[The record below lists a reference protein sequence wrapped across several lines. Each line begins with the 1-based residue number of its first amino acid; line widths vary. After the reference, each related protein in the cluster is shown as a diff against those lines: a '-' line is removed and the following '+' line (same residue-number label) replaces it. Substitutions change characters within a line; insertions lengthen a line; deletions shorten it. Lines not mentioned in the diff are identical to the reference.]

1 MELQSAI
8 LQIRERLER
17 SYPLLLKQC
26 GMTESADRGVATA
39 GFQDLRDQ
47 ILPILQA
54 DETQLGRKEA
64 WKKFVQEAA
73 FTTLNRLIGL
83 KAMEA
88 RGMLDRATIA
98 KRAETG
104 GKSEA
109 HYLYLSGHSED
120 RDRPGQGIN
129 AVLTNAF
136 GLLAQELPQL
146 YNHSRYG
153 FLPRPEDTAAVI
165 DLINAVGD
173 EEWLKDDIIG
183 WVYQYYNAEERKR
196 LKDSKAKIDKT
207 NVHYQSQQYTPRW
220 VVKHIVDNTLGRY
233 YLEMYP
239 DSPLYEEIEV
249 PLTKKQLIKEREP
262 KMMEEIKVLDPAC
275 GSGNFLLYA
284 FELLYK
290 MYRER
295 GYAPTQIP
303 SLILKRNLYGID
315 LDDRAAQ
322 LTILSLYLKARTF
335 DKEKNKYT
343 MNIVSADFH
352 LSDLI
357 DLTAIKQ
364 KYRSESAIQDF
375 IELIWEQLKDPKALG
390 SLLDI
395 TGELETLKQRRKKA
409 DIMFYREE
417 EWQEMEMKA
426 LEDIK
431 SGVSPNEV
439 IGGYIEQGMNFAE
452 LLIQKYDIV
461 VANPPYL
468 DSSDMT
474 ESLKKTLKTRFEGF
488 SKNLFAAFIKRC
500 ADFAVEE
507 GYVGMITPQTYM
519 FLSSYEDV
527 RGFLLSKTSLRT
539 FVQVGLGGV
548 FERGV
553 DVDISIFCIKKTV
566 DIRPAIFIKLDQFSR
581 TPQEPFK
588 KAHMKETIEALR
600 RGKPNQLAYTLHPS
614 EFKKIPG
621 DPFVYW
627 ISDRIRGLF
636 TRFKP
641 VEEYVTV
648 VAGVQTSD
656 NDRFLRF
663 WWEVPERDISIDYS
677 ADRRKWV
684 PYAKGGPFNKWYG
697 NLWWVID
704 WQDGGDKLR
713 NFLLSVNQDLHAVS
727 YHFKEGLTYTTTT
740 SLGSTYRKLPFNHIF
755 DTKGSAVFPIG
766 NYIDAF
772 LSFFTSELF
781 SYISQSIRPNVD
793 FSVGDLKTISM
804 PVPSSFET
812 KTIDRNRLSNPLGTF
827 ASGSPL
833 ARSDAPAGPI
843 TLSGIAEDCIA
854 IKKALYAFH
863 IVERDY
869 CHDPLSWA
877 LGKLTEE
884 GKPLNV
890 SDALKTFFRYK
901 AELEARLLLNEAL
914 NDELVFKLY
923 GLLPDE
929 MALTGALAQL
939 GLLDNPETGPSR
951 EAENGDLSAVLE
963 VLTSEGVPVGAYP
976 PRALTGEER
985 KTLERLY
992 LNHRH
997 DRGSDRSEAISGMD
1011 FGIVEEL
1018 SAAFKVSPIT
1028 VAQEIA
1034 LIEELPPEAAQDALS
1049 EHIQA
1054 LAIDILRKDPDGILS
1069 LGADTGESSLRDRI
1083 IERWRAM
1090 GIGQSYHELENLLG
1104 KRLEAYLLKDFF
1116 KDHSKRFQNRPILWH
1131 LVSDEGNVNFFV
1143 LHHAWSYDRLLL
1155 LKSKYLGDVKRALD
1169 NTLATETDEMK
1180 REKLIQ
1186 RMAELERFADTLGA
1200 LLDGSYQPK
1209 TDDGVAKNIA
1219 PLQHKGLLKYN
1230 PLSGKMVDKML
1241 KVKW

>member
-1 MELQSAI
+1 MELKSAI

-109 HYLYLSGHSED
+109 HYLYLSEHPED

-165 DLINAVGD
+165 DLINAVDD
-173 EEWLKDDIIG
+173 EEWLKDDIVG
-183 WVYQYYNAEERKR
+183 WVYQYYQEVEKNRIYDEISKGKR
-196 LKDSKAKIDKT
+196 VGSSYELVSVT
-207 NVHYQSQQYTPRW
+207 QFYTEDY
-220 VVKHIVDNTLGRY
+220 IVRYLLDNTLGRY
-233 YLEMYP
+233 WLEMHP
-239 DSPLYEEIEV
+239 ASPLIKRLEYYDTRAQKKTREIKPVEEITV
-249 PLTKKQLIKEREP
+249 
-262 KMMEEIKVLDPAC
+262 VDPAC
-275 GSGNFLLYA
+275 GSGHFLLYA
-284 FELLYK
+284 MELLYN
-290 MYRER
+290 MYLESGCTEDIPKKIIENNLHGLDIDER
-295 GYAPTQIP
+295 AI
-303 SLILKRNLYGID
+303 
-315 LDDRAAQ
+315 Q
-322 LTILSLYLKARTF
+322 LTALSLYLKA
-335 DKEKNKYT
+335 KSLSKNARLTRSNLY
-343 MNIVSADFH
+343 A
-352 LSDLI
+352 LSSDHFEETDLMI
-357 DLTAIKQ
+357 SMGFGSL
-364 KYRSESAIQDF
+364 SNS
-375 IELIWEQLKDPKALG
+375 ALG
-390 SLLDI
+390 NLMD
-395 TGELETLKQRRKKA
+395 TLKSLKKLNMVGSLFRMKPMGSKKKA
-409 DIMFYREE
+409 EKTPALFDRSSDAYIDRLVQKMVETIEE
-417 EWQEMEMKA
+417 KLPAQKDAISA
-426 LEDIK
+426 LL
-431 SGVSPNEV
+431 NEEYAKQFNA
-439 IGGYIEQGMNFAE
+439 IR
-452 LLIQKYDIV
+452 LLLKHYDIV
-461 VANPPYL
+461 VTNPPYR
-468 DSSDMT
+468 DSGTLSEEMKNFLKDYYPDTKSDMYSAFIEKCLELT
-474 ESLKKTLKTRFEGF
+474 AENGLIGMVTMQSFMFISSHEKLRKLLLEKASIPSLAHLGPRAFKSISGEIVNTVAFVLEKGETQRPGSFHDVKDIDYEKKIETLRESLAGR
-488 SKNLFAAFIKRC
+488 A
-500 ADFAVEE
+500 
-507 GYVGMITPQTYM
+507 P
-519 FLSSYEDV
+519 
-527 RGFLLSKTSLRT
+527 
-539 FVQVGLGGV
+539 
-548 FERGV
+548 
-553 DVDISIFCIKKTV
+553 
-566 DIRPAIFIKLDQFSR
+566 SR
-581 TPQEPFK
+581 
-588 KAHMKETIEALR
+588 
-600 RGKPNQLAYTLHPS
+600 AYTLHPS

-636 TRFKP
+636 TQYGPLEK
-641 VEEYVTV
+641 YAK
-648 VAGVQTSD
+648 VAHGMFTGD
-656 NDRFLRF
+656 NDRFLRY
-663 WWEVPERDISIDYS
+663 WWEVAERDISVDYS
-677 ADRRKWV
+677 IDRRKWV
-684 PYAKGGPFNKWYG
+684 PCAKGGPYNKWYG
-697 NLWWVID
+697 NLWWVVN
-704 WQDGGDKLR
+704 WENGGFELKNFPGYGER
-713 NFLLSVNQDLHAVS
+713 NPD
-727 YHFKEGLTYTTTT
+727 YYFKEGLTYTVV
-740 SLGSTYRKLPFNHIF
+740 SSKGLSIRYMPKNHIF
-755 DTKGSAVFPIG
+755 DHTG
-766 NYIDAF
+766 NCFFEVREEHESLLGII
-772 LSFFTSELF
+772 LS
-781 SYISQSIRPNVD
+781 RPFV
-793 FSVGDLKTISM
+793 SMCKTISGS
-804 PVPSSFET
+804 VSFEVGELKKVPIPDPFTADT
-812 KTIDRNRLSNPLGTF
+812 KCINPSRYENFPELPIYRFLLYT
-827 ASGSPL
+827 PV
-833 ARSDAPAGPI
+833 DPI

-863 IVERDY
+863 IMERDFR
-869 CHDPLSWA
+869 HDPLTWA
-877 LGKLTEE
+877 LSKLREE

-890 SDALKTFFRYK
+890 TDALKTFFRYK

-929 MALTGALAQL
+929 MTLTGALAHL

-985 KTLERLY
+985 AAVARLY

-1018 SAAFKVSPIT
+1018 SAAFKVSPLT

-1034 LIEELPPEAAQDALS
+1034 LIEELPPEAAKDALS

-1054 LAIDILRKDPDGILS
+1054 LAIDILRKDPDGILP
-1069 LGADTGESSLRDRI
+1069 LGADTSESSLRDRI
-1083 IERWRAM
+1083 IEQWRAM

-1131 LVSDEGNVNFFV
+1131 LVSDEGNVNFFI

>member
-417 EWQEMEMKA
+417 EWQEKEMKA

-431 SGVSPNEV
+431 GSVSHNEAA
-439 IGGYIEQGMNFAE
+439 GGYIEQGMNFAE

-519 FLSSYEDV
+519 FLSSYEET
-527 RGFLLSKTSLRT
+527 REWIMKNCRLTLLTQ
-539 FVQVGLGGV
+539 FGLGGV
-548 FERGV
+548 FTESLV
-553 DVDISIFCIKKTV
+553 DTAVIVLKKTNPNAFV
-566 DIRPAIFIKLDQFSR
+566 PIFFNLEKFEKGL
-581 TPQEPFK
+581 TTAK
-588 KAHMKETIEALR
+588 KEALEEALNSIR
-600 RGKPNQLAYTLHPS
+600 MGKECLWVYHLHPS

-636 TRFKP
+636 TQYGPLEK
-641 VEEYVTV
+641 YAK
-648 VAGVQTSD
+648 VAHGLTTGD
-656 NDRFLRF
+656 NDCFLRF
-663 WWEVPERDISIDYS
+663 WWEVAENDISVDYS
-677 ADRRKWV
+677 TDRRKWA
-684 PYAKGGPFNKWYG
+684 PYAKGGPYNKWYG
-697 NLWWVID
+697 NLWWVVD
-704 WQDGGDKLR
+704 WEDGVEMRKLSGSR
-713 NFLLSVNQDLHAVS
+713 LDNIP
-727 YHFKEGLTYTTTT
+727 YYFKEGLTIQRVT
-740 SLGSTYRKLPFNHIF
+740 SGVPSVRMFPENHIF
-755 DTKGSAVFPIG
+755 DSAVSCTFSEKIPLKILIGIMLSRVFSKILRVENPTTNKQVGEVEIVPI
-766 NYIDAF
+766 
-772 LSFFTSELF
+772 
-781 SYISQSIRPNVD
+781 
-793 FSVGDLKTISM
+793 

-812 KTIDRNRLSNPLGTF
+812 KTIDRKRLSNPLGTF
-827 ASGSPL
+827 VQGSSL
-833 ARSDAPAGPI
+833 SRFDAPAGPI
-843 TLSGIAEDCIA
+843 TLSDIAEDCIA

-863 IVERDY
+863 IMERDY
-869 CHDPLSWA
+869 RHDPLTWA

-901 AELEARLLLNEAL
+901 AELDARLLLNEAL

-929 MALTGALAQL
+929 MTLTGALDCL

-997 DRGSDRSEAISGMD
+997 DRGSGKSEAISGMD

-1018 SAAFKVSPIT
+1018 SSAFKVSPIT

-1034 LIEELPPEAAQDALS
+1034 LIEDLPPEAAKDALS

-1083 IERWRAM
+1083 IEQWRAL
-1090 GIGQSYHELENLLG
+1090 GIGQSYNELENLLG

-1155 LKSKYLGDVKRALD
+1155 LKSKYLSDVKRALD